1 MATVAELS
9 VELDAKDKGAAEA
22 LRKLGAQV
30 ESIDGKAVDID
41 VVPIE
46 QGPYDDLLAL
56 RELVEGIDGKDANI
70 GVEAQTAD
78 VVAALELVNEQIDM
92 LEKASATIETDA
104 DVAQAEAKL
113 DMLRAIVADLDGEN
127 IRLEADV
134 DTAAA
139 IAHLAA
145 LDAMIHKVESDV
157 KDIDDGEVVNLSS
170 AFQKLSTVSQRTSTN
185 ISGLTA
191 AIVGMAPALAAI
203 GAVGAAGLGM
213 VGAAAGA
220 AGVAVGAF
228 GFSAMSALS
237 PVGEA
242 LTKLETLQQAY
253 NTAITD
259 KQKETALA
267 KIDALMRSLEPG
279 QLAVLQGVL
288 KLKDNWAKLN
298 ENVKPEIYQMAAE
311 AMDAIGAALPKLGP
325 LLIKSVDAFHNLQR
339 ASLEAL
345 GSPVWQE
352 FFDNIESN
360 AGPAMESL
368 GRSMGNLVTGLVG
381 VINAFFPFV
390 DDFNGGLESMT
401 AAFADWGTKLGD
413 SPGFKAF
420 MQYVQDMWPKVKD
433 AFAKIVEAVVALVV
447 AAAPLAGP
455 VLDNLTAFATA
466 VATLGEK
473 APGLLTFS
481 LALAGIGAVIM
492 NIVGPILNLIGLFKA
507 IGPFIGPLGEMFSA
521 LGTAIVTFATGPVG
535 LAIAA
540 VAAIGAAF
548 TLAYNYITPFR
559 DAVNNL
565 GTLLAGFGAT
575 IMAAFSAMGQAISQF
590 FADMV
595 AKVVAWGAQYGVSF
609 SAVWEGIKAGIAAFL
624 AGAVNLITTGLA
636 TIAQNFS
643 TVWTGLGDIV
653 RGAWDVIKG
662 IISGGIDIV
671 LGIVSAFISLLT
683 GNWQGLWDSAHQ
695 IFRGAQTILA
705 GIVHGGLQII
715 LGLFEAAVG
724 VYQGVFGTIWDGVKA
739 VTAKG
744 WETIKALIP
753 NALNGIIKAIED
765 FGSRMYQAGAKIIT
779 QLGDGIKAKAQA
791 AVDAVR
797 NTVDQMAGYLP
808 GSPAEV
814 GPLSGHGYVK
824 LRGQRFVDDLATG
837 LADSGRLD
845 SQVAALA
852 DTLSVSPKFDGMSA
866 ARLAKMYSGAPG
878 ASAGMVITVAQGAVT
893 VDARGSTD
901 AAAVRSAVN
910 TASATLA
917 DQLRSALETR

>member
-1 MATVAELS
+1 VATVAELS

-30 ESIDGKAVDID
+30 AELDGKGIDID

-46 QGPYDDLLAL
+46 QGPTEELTAL
-56 RELVEGIDGKDANI
+56 RELVDSIDRSSADVD
-70 GVEAQTAD
+70 VEAQTAD
-78 VVAALELVNEQIDM
+78 VTVALEMVNEQIAL
-92 LEKASATIETDA
+92 LEASTVNIETDA
-104 DVAQAEAKL
+104 DTAAATAKL
-113 DMLRAIVADLDGEN
+113 EYLLTILGDLEN
-127 IRLEADV
+127 DTVRLEADV
-134 DTAAA
+134 DIGSA
-139 IAHLAA
+139 LAKLA
-145 LDAMIHKVESDV
+145 ELDAAIHKVKSDV

-170 AFQKLSTVSQRTSTN
+170 AFKNLSTVAQRTSTN

-191 AIVGMAPALAAI
+191 LVVGMAPALAAI
-203 GAVGAAGLGM
+203 GAVGAAGM
-213 VGAAAGA
+213 IAATGATAA
-220 AGVAVGAF
+220 AGVAMGAF
-228 GFSAMSALS
+228 GFAAMSALS

-288 KLKDNWAKLN
+288 KLKDNWARLN
-298 ENVKPEIYQMAAE
+298 ENVKPEIYRMAAE
-311 AMDAIGAALPKLGP
+311 AMDAIGSALPKLGP
-325 LLIKSVDAFHNLQR
+325 LLIKSTDAFHNLQR

-345 GSPVWQE
+345 GSPVWQT

-381 VINAFFPFV
+381 IVNAFFPFV
-390 DDFNGGLESMT
+390 GDFNGGLESMT
-401 AAFADWGTKLGD
+401 KAFADWGTSLGD

-420 MQYVQDMWPKVKD
+420 MQYVQDMWPKVKE
-433 AFAKIVEAVVALVV
+433 AFAKITEAVVALVI

-466 VATLGEK
+466 VAVLGEK

-481 LALAGIGAVIM
+481 LALAGVGAVIM
-492 NIVGPILNLIGLFKA
+492 NIVGPLLNLIGLFKA
-507 IGPFIGPLGEMFSA
+507 IGPFIGPLGQVFSA
-521 LGTAIVTFATGPVG
+521 LGTAISGFATGPIG
-535 LAIAA
+535 IAIAA

-548 TLAYNYITPFR
+548 TLAYNNITPFR

-575 IMAAFSAMGQAISQF
+575 IGAAFSAMGQAIATF
-590 FADMV
+590 FADQIT
-595 AKVVAWGAQYGVSF
+595 KVTEWGAQYGVSF
-609 SAVWEGIKAGIAAFL
+609 TGVWEGIKAGISAFL
-624 AGAVNLITTGLA
+624 AGAASLITTGLA
-636 TIAQNFS
+636 MITQNFS

-653 RGAWDVIKG
+653 RGAWEMIKG
-662 IISGGIDIV
+662 VVSGGLDV
-671 LGIVSAFISLLT
+671 
-683 GNWQGLWDSAHQ
+683 
-695 IFRGAQTILA
+695 
-705 GIVHGGLQII
+705 I
-715 LGLFEAAVG
+715 LGLLDVFISVFTNDWDGLMAGLGRIAQGAWTIVTSLTRGSMQLILGILEAAVG
-724 VYQGVFGTIWDGVKA
+724 LIVGVFTTIWDGVKA

-753 NALNGIIKAIED
+753 SALNGIIKAIED
-765 FGSRMYQAGAKIIT
+765 FGSKMYQAGAKIIT

-852 DTLSVSPKFDGMSA
+852 DMLSVSPKFDGMGA
-866 ARLAKMYSGAPG
+866 AGLARLYAGPG
-878 ASAGMVITVAQGAVT
+878 PASAGVVITVAQGAVA

-917 DQLRSALETR
+917 DQLRSALEAR